1 MHFTSKLY
9 KVYYEIAIPVVIMK
23 INYIVTVNLTV
34 LILLYS
40 LLYLV
45 LDDISTM
52 VELKNNR
59 LVTAS
64 DRNLGMFTDWL
75 QLGTGI

>member
-1 MHFTSKLY
+1 
-9 KVYYEIAIPVVIMK
+9 MK

-75 QLGTGI
+75 QLVTEI